1 MATLNPAVGE
11 NAYTETLSD
20 LRTRVLRRLG
30 FGAQTATPPPGMAD
44 LINDFLQSAQTLV
57 AKKYPMLRT
66 ERFYEWTMVAGTR
79 FYSLSGDDEGTTSP
93 EHVLDPHSVK
103 WVGIEDLNGAFFPMY
118 EGIPPEWYTTES
130 NRGLP
135 ERYEIRQAIEVMPS
149 PDAAY
154 KLIIKGHTKN
164 FTFTGDSDV
173 CTIDPELIF
182 LLALA
187 NAKAHY
193 QQPDAQNY
201 FTQATSY
208 LGDLIAGGHGTRRYV
223 PKSHQDDPPPP
234 QPTMV

>member
-20 LRTRVLRRLG
+20 LRTRVLIRLG
-30 FGAQTATPPPGMAD
+30 FGAQTATPPPGMSA
-44 LINDFLQSAQTLV
+44 LINEFLSSAQTLI

-66 ERFYEWTMVAGTR
+66 ERFYSWTMVAGTR
-79 FYSLSGDDEGTTSP
+79 FYSVSGDDDGVTSP
-93 EHVLDPHSVK
+93 DHILDPHSVK
-103 WVGIEDLNGAFFPMY
+103 WVGIEDTNGTFYPLA
-118 EGIPPEWYTTES
+118 EGIDPEWYTQEAQQ
-130 NRGLP
+130 GLP
-135 ERYEIRQAIEVMPS
+135 QRYEIRQSIEVMPA

-154 KLIIKGHTKN
+154 TLHIKGHTKN
-164 FTFTGDSDV
+164 FAFTGDSDV
-173 CTIDPELIF
+173 CTVDPEAIF

-208 LGDLIAGGHGTRRYV
+208 IGDLVSGAHGTARYI
-223 PKSHQDDPPPP
+223 PRAETNQPPPP
-234 QPTMV
+234 KPVLV